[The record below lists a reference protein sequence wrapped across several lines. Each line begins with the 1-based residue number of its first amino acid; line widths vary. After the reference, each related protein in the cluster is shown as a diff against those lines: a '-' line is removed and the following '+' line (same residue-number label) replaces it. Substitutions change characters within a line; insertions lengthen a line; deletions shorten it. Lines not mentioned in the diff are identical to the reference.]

1 MQLELFELYKPHF
14 KIDKPIRLIE
24 LFGGIGSQAMA
35 LERLNAPFSHY
46 KLIEY
51 NKYPVMSYNE
61 IHGTS
66 FTPMDITKVH
76 SEDLEIVDVDKY
88 TYIMTYSFP
97 CQDLSIAGKR
107 AGMQKGTR
115 SGLLWEVERILREC
129 DNLPQVLL
137 MENVSLVH
145 SEDNVSDFR
154 DWIDFLDSLGY
165 SNFYQD
171 LNSMRYGTPQS
182 RERCFMVSVLGDYY
196 YKFPKTIPL
205 RGRVKDLLDEN
216 PEEKCFMISEKA
228 KDLME
233 ELADEKIFTKPTKRL
248 RLLGCMDCSDGTLE
262 KDNRVY
268 DMNGVAATITCGS
281 ASVQGK
287 YLDIRETDKDGDFVY
302 EINGEKYLLRVR
314 KITPIE
320 CWRIMGF
327 KESDYHKAEKVNS
340 KTQLAK
346 QAGNSIVVSVLMGIF
361 SQLNIVGVPKWND
374 LTDDEIYKLID
385 IDRH

>member
-61 IHGTS
+61 IHGTT
-66 FTPMDITKVH
+66 FVPTDITKVH
-76 SEDLEIVDVDKY
+76 AEDLEIVDVDKY

-107 AGMQKGTR
+107 KGMSKEDKTR
-115 SGLLWEVERILREC
+115 SGLLWEVERILKEC
-129 DNLPQVLL
+129 RNLPQVLL

-145 SEDNVSDFR
+145 SQDNISDFK
-154 DWIDFLDSLGY
+154 DWVGFLDSLGY
-165 SNFYQD
+165 SNYYQD
-171 LNSMRYGTPQS
+171 LNSSLYGIPQS
-182 RERCFMVSVLGDYY
+182 RERCFMVSVLGDCY
-196 YKFPKTIPL
+196 YKFPKPIPL
-205 RGRVKDLLDEN
+205 KTRVRDCLDKEV
-216 PEEKCFMISEKA
+216 ESKYFLSSQKA
-228 KDLME
+228 KDLVD
-233 ELADEKIFTKPTKRL
+233 ELADEKIFTNNTKRL

-268 DMNGVAATITCGS
+268 DMNGLAATVTCGS

-287 YLDIRETDKDGDFVY
+287 YLDIRKTDKDGDFVY
-302 EINGEKYLLRVR
+302 DIKDEKYKIRIR

-320 CWRIMGF
+320 CWRLMGF
-327 KESDYHKAEKVNS
+327 TDSDYHKAEKVNS

-346 QAGNSIVVSVLMGIF
+346 QAGNSIVVTCLMGIF

-374 LTDDEIYKLID
+374 LSDEEIYNLIS
-385 IDRH
+385 IE